1 MVVQFFFL
9 LFSISCKFLFILIN
23 QFQDACR
30 DGLRAVKNG
39 LDDGCAVPGAGA
51 YEVAVNMA
59 LKKAMEQMK
68 GRIRLGVQAY
78 ADGML
83 IIPKVLAQNAGHDPQ
98 DVMVTLVA
106 ESTDLGQAVGVD
118 CASGECCIKAYN
130 VTYERYYN
138 SFLNII

>member
-1 MVVQFFFL
+1 
-9 LFSISCKFLFILIN
+9 
-23 QFQDACR
+23 
-30 DGLRAVKNG
+30 
-39 LDDGCAVPGAGA
+39 
-51 YEVAVNMA
+51 
-59 LKKAMEQMK
+59 MEQMK

-98 DVMVTLVA
+98 DVMVTLVS

-130 VTYERYYN
+130 VSYARYYN
-138 SFLNII
+138 PLLNIRFNCT

>member
-1 MVVQFFFL
+1 
-9 LFSISCKFLFILIN
+9 
-23 QFQDACR
+23 
-30 DGLRAVKNG
+30 
-39 LDDGCAVPGAGA
+39 
-51 YEVAVNMA
+51 MA

-130 VTYERYYN
+130 VPYVRYYN
-138 SFLNII
+138 PLLNINRTGFKIDKLRVMMTRIR

>member
-1 MVVQFFFL
+1 
-9 LFSISCKFLFILIN
+9 
-23 QFQDACR
+23 
-30 DGLRAVKNG
+30 
-39 LDDGCAVPGAGA
+39 
-51 YEVAVNMA
+51 
-59 LKKAMEQMK
+59 MEQMK

-118 CASGECCIKAYN
+118 CASGECCIKAYLHFYRLLGYPR
-130 VTYERYYN
+130 TRHKRTRHT
-138 SFLNII
+138 FCA